1 MKIDLH
7 VHSKYSTRPSQW
19 VLQKLGCH
27 ECYTNPQDLYKIA
40 RQRGMDWVTITDHNS
55 INGCLEIAHLPRTFI
70 SEEVTSYF
78 PEDGCKVHVLV
89 YNIDQEKHREVQKL
103 RENIFSLAAYLQ
115 QEGIPH
121 TLAHPLWSVN
131 GRLTVEH
138 FEKLLLLFKNFE
150 INGSRDDQLNLFLR
164 RILGH
169 LTPAC
174 YDQLIDKHGIVPG
187 FPEPWRKNLTGGS
200 DDHSSLTIGRIH
212 TEVPGAASLEEFFT
226 GLAHRQARIN
236 GRAST
241 PLTLAHNIYSIAYQF
256 YAHKMGLQGQARYND
271 FLNFL
276 ENALTPSAVPKCSR
290 LVQVGYA
297 LFRKKTPAGN
307 GHAPRPR
314 FSFLDLVKEEISR
327 FIQDDPQLKKFFH
340 TWRGGANV
348 GEEEW
353 FEFIAQLANKL
364 IQKFNQ
370 RLLEGIS
377 GAHLLDLF
385 QSLTVIGVI
394 YLLLLPY
401 FAAFNSFSQD
411 RHFSQEILSRFLS
424 AAEAGLGQTGTK
436 LAHFTDTFYEI
447 NGVALTLQKQ
457 VNEALLSGKPYV
469 VITCDTGRHADSE
482 GVKNFTPLGVWDL
495 PEYRE
500 QKLFHPPI
508 LEMLRYCYE
517 ERFSR
522 ILAATPGPMGL
533 AALFIARLLDLP
545 IDGTYHT
552 SLPQYAQYLTE
563 DATIEDLMWRYILWF
578 YNQMQTIYAPSSSTA
593 AELAARGLDAARIL
607 TFPRGVDLYRFHPG
621 KRNGILADRYQ
632 ITAAALK
639 LLYVGRVSKEKNLQ
653 MLARAFMT
661 ISAARPD
668 VHLVVVGDGP
678 YLEEMREV
686 LAGYPCTFTGYLEGE
701 DLAAVYAA
709 GDIFVFPSATD
720 TFGNVV
726 LEAQAS
732 GLPVIVS
739 DVGGPQENMLPGQT
753 GLVIR
758 PDDES
763 ELVAAV
769 LSLIDDP
776 ARRQQMSQAARAYI
790 ENRSFSQAFQATW
803 ELYQAVSRSPL
814 G

>member
-7 VHSKYSTRPSQW
+7 VHSRYSTRPSQW

-27 ECYTNPQDLYKIA
+27 ECYTKPAQLYAIA
-40 RQRGMDWVTITDHNS
+40 RERGMDWVTITDHNN

-78 PEDGCKVHVLV
+78 PEDGCKVHILV
-89 YNIDQEKHREVQKL
+89 YNIDQDIHREIQKL
-103 RENIFSLAAYLQ
+103 RENVFALAAYLQ
-115 QEGIPH
+115 QERIPH
-121 TLAHPLWSVN
+121 ALAHPLWSVN
-131 GRLTVEH
+131 GRLTIEH

-150 INGSRDDQLNLFLR
+150 INGSRDEQLNLFLR

-169 LTPAC
+169 LTPSC
-174 YDQLIDKHGIVPG
+174 YEQLIDKHGIVPG

-200 DDHSSLTIGRIH
+200 DDHSSLTISRIH
-212 TEVPGAASLEEFFT
+212 TEVAGAISLEEFFA
-226 GLAHRQARIN
+226 GLEHRQGKVI
-236 GRAST
+236 GQGSS
-241 PLTLAHNIYSIAYQF
+241 PLTLAHNLYSIAYQF
-256 YAHKMGLQGQARYND
+256 YAHKMGLHDQARYNT
-271 FLNFL
+271 FVNFL
-276 ENALTPSAVPKCSR
+276 ENALTPGTVPKRS
-290 LVQVGYA
+290 LLSQMGYA
-297 LFRKKTPAGN
+297 LFKKKN
-307 GHAPRPR
+307 GKSNGGEHRAR

-327 FIQDDPQLKKFFH
+327 FIQEDPQLQKFFR
-340 TWRGGANV
+340 TLCRGVKV

-353 FEFIAQLANKL
+353 FDFITQLSNQL
-364 IQKFNQ
+364 IRKFNH

-377 GAHLLDLF
+377 GAHLVDLF
-385 QSLTVIGVI
+385 QSLTIIGIV

-401 FAAFNSFSQD
+401 FAAFHSFAQD
-411 RHFSQEILSRFLS
+411 RHFSQEILLRFMT
-424 AAEAGLGQTGTK
+424 AAEAGADQPNTK

-457 VNEALLSGKPYV
+457 VNEAQLSGKPYT
-469 VITCDTGRHADSE
+469 VITCDTGGHADGA
-482 GVKNFTPLGVWDL
+482 GVKNFTPLAVWDL
-495 PEYRE
+495 PEYQE
-500 QKLFHPPI
+500 QKLFHPPL
-508 LEMLRYCYE
+508 LEMLHYCYQQ
-517 ERFSR
+517 RFTR
-522 ILAATPGPMGL
+522 ILAATPGPLGL
-533 AALFIARLLDLP
+533 AGLFIARLLDLP

-578 YNQMQTIYAPSSSTA
+578 YNQMQTIYAPSSRTA
-593 AELAARGLDAARIL
+593 AELTERGLDPAKIR

-621 KRNGILADRYQ
+621 KRNGILAARYQ
-632 ITAAALK
+632 ITESLK

-653 MLARAFMT
+653 LLARAFM
-661 ISAARPD
+661 IINEARPQT
-668 VHLVVVGDGP
+668 HLVVVGDGP

-709 GDIFVFPSATD
+709 CDVFVFPSTTD

-739 DVGGPQENMLPGQT
+739 DAGGPQENMTPGRT
-753 GLVIR
+753 GLVVR
-758 PDDES
+758 ADDAED
-763 ELVAAV
+763 LVNAV
-769 LSLIDDP
+769 LALVDDP
-776 ARRQQMSQAARAYI
+776 DRRRQMAQAARAYI

-803 ELYQAVSRSPL
+803 ELYQAVSRRL
-814 G
+814 AG

>member
-7 VHSKYSTRPSQW
+7 VHSRFSTRPSQW

-27 ECYTNPQDLYKIA
+27 ECYTKPAQLYAIA
-40 RQRGMDWVTITDHNS
+40 RQRGMDWVTITDHNT

-70 SEEVTSYF
+70 SEEVTCYF

-89 YNIDQEKHREVQKL
+89 YNITAEQHREIQKL
-103 RENIFSLAAYLQ
+103 RENIFALVPYLQ
-115 QEGIPH
+115 QAGIPH
-121 TLAHPLWSVN
+121 SLAHPLWSVN
-131 GRLTVEH
+131 GRLTINH

-150 INGSRDDQLNLFLR
+150 INGSRDEQLNYFLR

-174 YDQLIDKHGIVPG
+174 YEQLIDKHGIVPG

-212 TEVPGAASLEEFFT
+212 VEVPGANTLEDFFA
-226 GLAHRQARIN
+226 GLEHREARIN
-236 GRAST
+236 GQASS

-256 YAHKMGLQGQARYND
+256 YAHKMGLHDEAKYNN

-276 ENALTPSAVPKCSR
+276 ENALTPTVVPKRS
-290 LVQVGYA
+290 LLSQVGYS
-297 LFRKKTPAGN
+297 LFKRKTGAGN
-307 GHAPRPR
+307 GGNHRPR

-327 FIQDDPQLKKFFH
+327 FIQEDPQLNGFF
-340 TWRGGANV
+340 RSLRQGV
-348 GEEEW
+348 KIGEEEW
-353 FEFIAQLANKL
+353 FDFITQLSNQL
-364 IQKFNQ
+364 IRKFNQ

-377 GAHLLDLF
+377 GAHLVDLF
-385 QSLTVIGVI
+385 QSLTIIGLV
-394 YLLLLPY
+394 YLMLLPY
-401 FAAFNSFSQD
+401 FAAFNSFAQD
-411 RHFSQEILSRFLS
+411 RHFSQKILCRFMTE
-424 AAEAGLGQTGTK
+424 AEADATQPATK

-457 VNEALLSGKPYV
+457 VQEAQLSGKPYTV
-469 VITCDTGRHADSE
+469 VTCDPGHHAVQS
-482 GVKNFTPLGVWDL
+482 GVKNFAPLAVWDL

-500 QKLFHPPI
+500 QKLFHPPL
-508 LEMLRYCYE
+508 LEMLHYCYQ
-517 ERFSR
+517 ERFTR
-522 ILAATPGPMGL
+522 LLAATPGPMGL

-563 DATIEDLMWRYILWF
+563 DATIEELMWRYILWF
-578 YNQMQTIYAPSSSTA
+578 YNQMQHVYAPSSSTA
-593 AELAARGLDAARIL
+593 AELADRGLDPARIR
-607 TFPRGVDLYRFHPG
+607 TFPRGVDLYRFHPN
-621 KRNGILADRYQ
+621 KRNGVLESRYHVPES
-632 ITAAALK
+632 LK

-653 MLARAFMT
+653 LLARAFMT
-661 ISAARPD
+661 VQALRPQA
-668 VHLVVVGDGP
+668 HLVVVGDGP

-686 LAGYPCTFTGYLEGE
+686 LADYPCTFTGYLEGE

-709 GDIFVFPSATD
+709 CDVFVFPSTTD

-732 GLPVIVS
+732 GLPVIVT
-739 DVGGPQENMLPGQT
+739 DAGGPQENMTPGQT
-753 GLVIR
+753 GLVVR
-758 PDDES
+758 ADDE
-763 ELVAAV
+763 EALVAAI
-769 LSLIDDP
+769 LDLIDDP
-776 ARRQQMSQAARAYI
+776 AKRRQMSQAARAYI
-790 ENRSFSQAFQATW
+790 ENRSFSQAFNATW
-803 ELYQAVSRSPL
+803 ELYQSISQSLR

>member
-7 VHSKYSTRPSQW
+7 VHSRYSTRPSQW

-27 ECYTNPQDLYKIA
+27 ECYTSPAQLYKIA
-40 RQRGMDWVTITDHNS
+40 RQRGMDWVTITDHNN

-89 YNIDQEKHREVQKL
+89 YNIDQEKHREIQKL
-103 RENIFSLAAYLQ
+103 RENIFALAAYLQ
-115 QEGIPH
+115 QEDIPH
-121 TLAHPLWSVN
+121 SLAHPLWSVN
-131 GRLTVEH
+131 GRLTIEH

-150 INGSRDDQLNLFLR
+150 INGSRDEQLNLFLR

-174 YDQLIDKHGIVPG
+174 YEQLIDKHGIVPG
-187 FPEPWRKNLTGGS
+187 FSEPWRKNLTGGS
-200 DDHSSLTIGRIH
+200 DDHSSLTISRIH
-212 TEVPGAASLEEFFT
+212 TEVPGAASLEEFFA
-226 GLAHRQARIN
+226 GLAHRQARII
-236 GRAST
+236 GRASS

-256 YAHKMGLQGQARYND
+256 YAHKMGLHDQARYND

-276 ENALTPSAVPKCSR
+276 ENALTPGAVPKYSR

-297 LFRKKTPAGN
+297 LFRKKTTAGN
-307 GHAPRPR
+307 SNGQRHG

-327 FIQDDPQLKKFFH
+327 FIQEDPQLKKFFH
-340 TWRGGANV
+340 TLRRGGKV
-348 GEEEW
+348 GEEAW
-353 FEFIAQLANKL
+353 FDFVTQLANQL
-364 IQKFNQ
+364 IRKFNQ
-370 RLLEGIS
+370 RLLEGIN

-385 QSLTVIGVI
+385 QSLTIIGIV

-411 RHFSQEILSRFLS
+411 RHFSQEIFSRFMRPT
-424 AAEAGLGQTGTK
+424 EAGGDQPGPK

-457 VNEALLSGKPYV
+457 VNEALLTGKPYV
-469 VITCDTGRHADSE
+469 VITCDPGNHADSE
-482 GVKNFTPLGVWDL
+482 GVKNFTPLAVWDL
-495 PEYRE
+495 PEYHE

-508 LEMLRYCYE
+508 LEMLQYCYE
-517 ERFSR
+517 QRFNR
-522 ILAATPGPMGL
+522 VLAATPGPMGL

-563 DATIEDLMWRYILWF
+563 DATIEELMWRYILWF

-593 AELAARGLDAARIL
+593 AELAARGLDAAKIR

-621 KRNGILADRYQ
+621 KRNGILTDHYQ
-632 ITAAALK
+632 IPPGLK

-653 MLARAFMT
+653 LLARAFMT
-661 ISAARPD
+661 LSPGRPH

-686 LAGYPCTFTGYLEGE
+686 LADFPCTFTGYLEGE
-701 DLAAVYAA
+701 ELAAVYATC
-709 GDIFVFPSATD
+709 DIFVFPSTTD

-739 DVGGPQENMLPGQT
+739 AAGGPQENMIPGQT
-753 GLVIR
+753 GLVVR
-758 PDDES
+758 PDAERD
-763 ELVAAV
+763 LVEAMTT
-769 LSLIDDP
+769 LIDDP
-776 ARRQQMSQAARAYI
+776 VKRQQMGQAARTYI

-803 ELYQAVSRSPL
+803 QLYKTVSSSL
-814 G
+814 AG